1 MWLKTMD
8 NNFNEEEDRLI
19 IFLGSI
25 YGKSRQGYD
34 GSVYDIDG
42 ICPSILTN
50 SVTHNKMM
58 ILVED
63 DTLNE

>member
-1 MWLKTMD
+1 MWLKTMN

-19 IFLGSI
+19 IFLGSV

-63 DTLNE
+63 DMPNE